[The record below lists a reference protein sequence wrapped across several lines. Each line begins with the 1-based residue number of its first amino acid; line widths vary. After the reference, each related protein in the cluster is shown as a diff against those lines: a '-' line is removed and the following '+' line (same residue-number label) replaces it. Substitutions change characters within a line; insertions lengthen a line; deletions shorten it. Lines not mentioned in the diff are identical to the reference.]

1 MKKPKQE
8 SIELARHIYIFL
20 HEYAPVH
27 LTSSRHTLK
36 SYQTALFLFIT
47 FLECEKGVQSIS
59 LKPDCFSGVN
69 IEQWIEWLMNVR
81 NCSSDTANNRLA
93 SLRIFLK
100 YLGSRDPSYLYL
112 YQEALVIPRKKEST
126 KKSADCP
133 GRLFRFC

>member
-1 MKKPKQE
+1 MKKQKQE
-8 SIELARHIYIFL
+8 AVELARYIHIFL

-36 SYQTALFLFIT
+36 SYQTALFT

-59 LKPDCFSGVN
+59 LKPDCFCRVN
-69 IEQWIEWLMNVR
+69 IEQWIGWLMNTR
-81 NCSSDTANNRLA
+81 TCSSGTANNRLA
-93 SLRIFLK
+93 SLRTFLK